1 MTSALALYT
10 AVFGFFFVLFFFC
23 CFVLFC
29 FFVLFFH
36 KGDNF
41 CDFMFVFVHTRS
53 LLKEIYSKRKEFFQG
68 SKSFTLSGGIFSV
81 FDTNI
86 SSENVSSPLKSDFR
100 ELISGKWELECAV
113 PFRFNQ
119 RSVNTAKHYKSVVQC
134 TIWIYHF
141 EG

>member
-1 MTSALALYT
+1 MTSALALYA
-10 AVFGFFFVLFFFC
+10 AVFFFVFFF
-23 CFVLFC
+23 FVFV
-29 FFVLFFH
+29 FFVVVFFMFFFH

-53 LLKEIYSKRKEFFQG
+53 VLKEIYSKRKEFFQG
-68 SKSFTLSGGIFSV
+68 SKSFTFSGGIFSE

-119 RSVNTAKHYKSVVQC
+119 RSVNIAKHYKSVVQC